1 MALSPSDY
9 MALNC
14 RGDVGGSVWSFV
26 ATSRRVAAFAL
37 ALPGSIESTDIAG
50 PGVDSTEA

>member
-9 MALNC
+9 MAFNC
-14 RGDVGGSVWSFV
+14 RGDGGSVWSFV
-26 ATSRRVAAFAL
+26 GTSRRAAAFAL

>member
-14 RGDVGGSVWSFV
+14 RGDVGGSLWSFV
-26 ATSRRVAAFAL
+26 GTSRRVAAFAL
-37 ALPGSIESTDIAG
+37 ALPGSIESTDIAR
-50 PGVDSTEA
+50 PGVDSAEA